1 MGSRVCEPS
10 FWDLRTIVLVGNVAL
25 RRVRSGQPT
34 PWPSAAAMVGDESS
48 KRKRECGCGN
58 SKATQMCHATYSP
71 AARRGREPNGQAA
84 ALIRDGKQLI
94 TEPVKAVGRR
104 FSLSILK

>member
-1 MGSRVCEPS
+1 
-10 FWDLRTIVLVGNVAL
+10 
-25 RRVRSGQPT
+25 
-34 PWPSAAAMVGDESS
+34 
-48 KRKRECGCGN
+48 
-58 SKATQMCHATYSP
+58 MCHATYSP

-84 ALIRDGKQLI
+84 ALIRDGKRLI